1 MRMALHLRGR
11 PYPHSSNRRTSMNF
25 VIHTEPETRSGIL
38 LDAVVPHGTTI
49 RAFDVFQQLKDER
62 LTRR

>member
-1 MRMALHLRGR
+1 
-11 PYPHSSNRRTSMNF
+11 MNF